1 MVYLSIKEGDFIRL
15 SYTGEYNGTVFDTT
29 NSETAKEWGIYNPQS
44 SYGPIT
50 VRVGG
55 SHVVKGIDL
64 ELAGKDAGYEGEIIV
79 PPELGFG
86 NYDESKLE
94 SFPKKVFKENPK
106 PGMQVR
112 IENKGSGVIVRVIGG
127 RAIVDF
133 NNSLAGKTLNYKIKI
148 EDLVESPEEK
158 VKGIIELFTGHSLDV
173 SLTEGKLQIELPA
186 GIGYDQAWLIW
197 RGRIIH
203 EIWQF
208 LSEVQ
213 EITFVETIRRE
224 EKNKE
229 EVSD

>member
-1 MVYLSIKEGDFIRL
+1 
-15 SYTGEYNGTVFDTT
+15 
-29 NSETAKEWGIYNPQS
+29 
-44 SYGPIT
+44 
-50 VRVGG
+50 
-55 SHVVKGIDL
+55 
-64 ELAGKDAGYEGEIIV
+64 
-79 PPELGFG
+79 
-86 NYDESKLE
+86 
-94 SFPKKVFKENPK
+94 
-106 PGMQVR
+106 MQVR